1 MIYAFEKLDS
11 TNQYALDHLRTLKD
25 GDVILA
31 SVQSAG
37 RGRHGHRWQA
47 AKNSSLLASF
57 IIKKNLSYD
66 RLIHLSSYAGY
77 VLTMWLRDRGV
88 PALIKYPNDIYV
100 NDRKL
105 AGILVETNA
114 DGAVVGIGLNL
125 TSAPLSTSIALNE
138 ILVGRLEPQV
148 IAAQL
153 TVLMENYWPLFSQ
166 LDQLYGAINRYG
178 YLNGK
183 EMTTSRFGRMQIL
196 SIDAKG
202 QIHYKQNGQEHVLFV
217 HELSSH

>member
-1 MIYAFEKLDS
+1 MEGMKPVKIFSCADRVDADMITE
-11 TNQYALDHLRTLKD
+11 TL
-25 GDVILA
+25 
-31 SVQSAG
+31 
-37 RGRHGHRWQA
+37 
-47 AKNSSLLASF
+47 N
-57 IIKKNLSYD
+57 
-66 RLIHLSSYAGY
+66 
-77 VLTMWLRDRGV
+77 DRGI
-88 PALIKYPNDIYV
+88 PAYSESKGSGDYMNIYMGTSMFGNDIYV

-138 ILVGRLEPQV
+138 VLVGRLEPQV

-153 TVLMENYWPLFSQ
+153 TILMENYWPLFSQ
-166 LDQLYGAINRYG
+166 LDQLYAAINRYG